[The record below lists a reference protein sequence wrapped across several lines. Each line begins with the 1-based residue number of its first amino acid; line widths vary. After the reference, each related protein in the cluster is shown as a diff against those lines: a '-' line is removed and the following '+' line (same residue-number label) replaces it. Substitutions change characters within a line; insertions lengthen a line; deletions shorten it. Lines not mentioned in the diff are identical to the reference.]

1 MESAKTLE
9 AGPAVG
15 IDLGTTYSCVAVMTA
30 EKIEIIPNEQGN
42 NTMPSYVAF
51 NKDQRLIG
59 EAAKSQES
67 RNTKNT
73 VFDAKRLIGNHFS
86 NPQVQKDMKHWGF
99 KVKSAKTSDD
109 PVIEVTVDGQ

>member
-1 MESAKTLE
+1 MYSKILTVAICVSALMMASIQGEEKGKKKIE
-9 AGPAVG
+9 GPVIG

-59 EAAKSQES
+59 EAAKS
-67 RNTKNT
+67 
-73 VFDAKRLIGNHFS
+73 
-86 NPQVQKDMKHWGF
+86 
-99 KVKSAKTSDD
+99 
-109 PVIEVTVDGQ
+109 